1 MKPIYLSGHAAGYIA
16 LRGFT
21 APEVESAIRTAAWQT
36 ASQGQGRLECRK
48 TFNYGQNWNG
58 KYYAV
63 KQVRPVFV
71 EKATEIIVVT
81 VYTYYF

>member
-1 MKPIYLSGHAAGYIA
+1 MKPIYLSQHAAGYIG

-21 APEVESAIRTAAWQT
+21 TAEVEIAIRTAVWQT
-36 ASQGQGRLECRK
+36 ASQGQGRWECRK
-48 TFNYGQNWNG
+48 SFSYGQDWNG

-71 EKATEIIVVT
+71 EKITEIPVVT

>member
-1 MKPIYLSGHAAGYIA
+1 MKPIYLSQHAAGYLHI
-16 LRGFT
+16 RGFT
-21 APEVESAIRTAAWQT
+21 FAEVEAAIRTAAWQT

-48 TFNYGQNWNG
+48 SFPYGQNWNG
-58 KYYAV
+58 KYYAI

-71 EKATEIIVVT
+71 EKATEILVVT